1 MLQPILQIENIDKT
15 FTEGK
20 VLSGISFE
28 MYPGEIIAL
37 LGPSGCGKSTLLGII
52 AGIENPDKGT
62 IYWNGTQINDLP
74 PHRRGF
80 GLMFQEDVLFPHMDV
95 FENVAFG
102 LKMQKKDNEYIRR
115 KVAEI
120 LDLVGL
126 LELKERKINSL
137 SGGEQQRVALARSIA
152 PEPGLLMLDEPLS
165 SLDRTLRERLLSE
178 IKRILQELNQT
189 AIYVTHDQEEAFSIA
204 DRIVLMRAGKVEQIG
219 KPEEIYNQPTSQFA
233 ARFLGLSNLIP
244 GTVTTINGQHI
255 IDSSL
260 GIIPFDG
267 IHQGSIT
274 LLVRPDSAV
283 INGTGGLSLH
293 GIIIEKTFLG
303 NLCHVTIM
311 ANGTRLKF
319 YFLASSK
326 IPQVDENI
334 QFTINTEGIIPIF
347 ESPINHE

>member
-1 MLQPILQIENIDKT
+1 MKTPFVKNNINKY
-15 FTEGK
+15 F
-20 VLSGISFE
+20 
-28 MYPGEIIAL
+28 
-37 LGPSGCGKSTLLGII
+37 
-52 AGIENPDKGT
+52 
-62 IYWNGTQINDLP
+62 
-74 PHRRGF
+74 
-80 GLMFQEDVLFPHMDV
+80 
-95 FENVAFG
+95 
-102 LKMQKKDNEYIRR
+102 
-115 KVAEI
+115 
-120 LDLVGL
+120 LV
-126 LELKERKINSL
+126 
-137 SGGEQQRVALARSIA
+137 
-152 PEPGLLMLDEPLS
+152 
-165 SLDRTLRERLLSE
+165 
-178 IKRILQELNQT
+178 
-189 AIYVTHDQEEAFSIA
+189 VT
-204 DRIVLMRAGKVEQIG
+204 
-219 KPEEIYNQPTSQFA
+219 
-233 ARFLGLSNLIP
+233 FLGLAVGGCSSSSDSTP
-244 GTVTTINGQHI
+244 PAPTVTTINGQHI